1 MCNVCA
7 GTADTRAYSAVGS
20 VTGTVES
27 SGGGE
32 GVSGGTMSGEACLG
46 STGLGCFG
54 LGRARGLGLGLG
66 FSARRRA
73 VESIDGE
80 GVCSCCV

>member
-1 MCNVCA
+1 VCNVCA
-7 GTADTRAYSAVGS
+7 GTEEIRAYSAVGS
-20 VTGTVES
+20 VTGTVRS

-46 STGLGCFG
+46 STGFG
-54 LGRARGLGLGLG
+54 FGFGRARGLGLGLG

-73 VESIDGE
+73 LESIDGE
-80 GVCSCCV
+80 GVCSWV

>member
-1 MCNVCA
+1 MR
-7 GTADTRAYSAVGS
+7 THRALGS
-20 VTGTVES
+20 VTWTAVES

-46 STGLGCFG
+46 STGSG
-54 LGRARGLGLGLG
+54 LGFGFRARGLGFGLG

-73 VESIDGE
+73 VESMDGD
-80 GVCSCCV
+80 GVCSCVWGGGNLN